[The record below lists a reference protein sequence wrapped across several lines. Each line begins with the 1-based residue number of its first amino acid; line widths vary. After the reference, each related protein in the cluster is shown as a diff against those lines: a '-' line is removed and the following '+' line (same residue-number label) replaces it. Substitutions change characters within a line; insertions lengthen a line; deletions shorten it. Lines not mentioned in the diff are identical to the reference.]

1 MELKQSVE
9 QFKGQTRLPKLAIPT
24 SYDLYLKL
32 DLTACTFSGAVQVN
46 LNILEHTKYLVL
58 NALELDVHKVWFT
71 KSNNQVST

>member
-1 MELKQSVE
+1 MDLKQSVE

-32 DLTACTFSGAVQVN
+32 DLTVQVN
-46 LNILEHTKYLVL
+46 LNILGHTKYLVL